1 MLSTRSTTPPQVALS
16 SLLTH
21 EWIARFFTTTQCILS
36 IVFAKHVN
44 DRLRRVR
51 RSIGILPFVLGK
63 SLAVKTFVCVA
74 ETVHRTIAP
83 ELHLALLI
91 DVVEPSWV
99 DIPLW
104 DSNGPYVGSHPWRW
118 LYKPGIPMT
127 YMPTW

>member
-63 SLAVKTFVCVA
+63 SLAVKTFVCV
-74 ETVHRTIAP
+74 
-83 ELHLALLI
+83 
-91 DVVEPSWV
+91 
-99 DIPLW
+99 
-104 DSNGPYVGSHPWRW
+104 GGK
-118 LYKPGIPMT
+118 YKKKPMYFLPCT
-127 YMPTW
+127 KNIV